1 MTELEDENN
10 EYGYSMRKAHAL
22 KINLQDKDGSYAY
35 INAHEKCLKL
45 AAEGNEVAKQVLA
58 EKMRRAMG
66 IYPRGY
72 AEYG

>member
-1 MTELEDENN
+1 MNKDF
-10 EYGYSMRKAHAL
+10 GYDTNAAADLGISLSSKQGDY
-22 KINLQDKDGSYAY
+22 NLQ
-35 INAHEKCLKL
+35 NAHEKCLKL

-72 AEYG
+72 GDDK